1 MLFLKHP
8 AWLWL
13 KKYAKGKLPPIDEN
27 TQSMFDTGHEFEA
40 YAEKLLPDPVRLGFN
55 NYDEYASLPL
65 QTKQEIEKGT
75 PIILQGRLEVG
86 GITCIFDVLKRI
98 EEGLFDLIEIKSS
111 TKAKPE
117 HEYDLAFQ
125 TIVLQKA
132 GLKVRNVSVMH
143 VNNTYIRNGDIEIEK
158 LVATTDV
165 TDAVH
170 NLLSVTEEQIQKA
183 FAVLSTRTMP
193 DLSPRHVNRLG
204 IKNVDWLKDWLE
216 VYKLLKPD
224 LDPYCIYFLSCP
236 SPEQIGKLEDAG
248 IKTIADIPNE
258 LALRPKQAMQIKT
271 TREDKQVVE
280 IDKIRQFLDT
290 FEYPLYFFDYETFM
304 SAIPYFDG
312 CSPYKQYPF
321 QYSLHILEYPGATL
335 KHTEY
340 LHTEN
345 TNPMP
350 ELIEHLIEDLGNTGT
365 ILTWNMKF
373 EKGCN
378 KTMGELFPQY
388 QQKLHAI
395 NDRIQDLMTPFASMW
410 FFDKNFF
417 GSASIKKVLPALIP
431 ELSYKD
437 LDIGDGQHAQRIW
450 METVLKGQNGDRK
463 EEILSQLSTYCTLDT
478 MAMVKIYEAL
488 EAIAPQL
495 LKVVIPKPIQPQ
507 ILVQPN
513 SPTEPISPL

>member
-1 MLFLKHP
+1 
-8 AWLWL
+8 
-13 KKYAKGKLPPIDEN
+13 
-27 TQSMFDTGHEFEA
+27 
-40 YAEKLLPDPVRLGFN
+40 
-55 NYDEYASLPL
+55 LPL

-373 EKGCN
+373 
-378 KTMGELFPQY
+378 
-388 QQKLHAI
+388 
-395 NDRIQDLMTPFASMW
+395 
-410 FFDKNFF
+410 
-417 GSASIKKVLPALIP
+417 
-431 ELSYKD
+431 
-437 LDIGDGQHAQRIW
+437 
-450 METVLKGQNGDRK
+450 
-463 EEILSQLSTYCTLDT
+463 
-478 MAMVKIYEAL
+478 
-488 EAIAPQL
+488 
-495 LKVVIPKPIQPQ
+495 
-507 ILVQPN
+507 
-513 SPTEPISPL
+513 